1 MSASLFLQNNGDSSR
16 LEIKGSR
23 VTLGRHPDCEVCLKS
38 NTVSRYHAR
47 ITVSAADEYQIE
59 DLGSGNGTFVN
70 DVPVKDPVLLQNGD
84 QISIGPFLLEFSSDE
99 DFESSQREGLLT
111 SYGLI
116 PSLKNVSVRPPA
128 TDKSTIL
135 RASESGSGLARF
147 QIKPEIKLK
156 AILEISRTIATA
168 TDLDSMAERV
178 LEGLFHIFPAADRGC
193 ILLHDHDN
201 QRFFPKAVRHRRAD
215 DLEALQLSRT
225 VLKAVT
231 DNKTGVLSA
240 DAANDERFEKSESV
254 STLTI
259 RSILCAPMLGL
270 DGGVIGI
277 INLDTQLAGQ
287 MFSDEDLEL
296 LMVIAG
302 QAALSYESARLMI
315 SHVEK
320 QRYDNEMEIAARVQK
335 GLLPAKIPEVPG
347 YEFFVSY
354 EAARAVGGDY
364 YDFIQTSDSLIW
376 FALGDVAGKGVPAS
390 LVMSRVCS
398 AVRSTVEF
406 VTDVAD
412 AVHRVNHHIDEA
424 AHDGRFITFI
434 LGQIDLTENLVSFV
448 NAGHLEP
455 LLRETDGTLR
465 ELSAEHPSVP
475 LGVMDDYE
483 YQAIQHHLQPGEQ
496 LILYT
501 DGVTEA
507 MNEEREQFGIERLKS
522 LILNSRL
529 SPAEL
534 GEQILKAVRTFA
546 GQAEQY
552 DDLTLVIIGRV
563 PYKNK

>member
-1 MSASLFLQNNGDSSR
+1 MSATLFLHNNGSSSR
-16 LEIKGSR
+16 LEIKGKQI
-23 VTLGRHPDCEVCLKS
+23 TLGRHPNCEICLKS

-47 ITVSAADEYQIE
+47 ISVLEEEQYELE

-70 DVPVKDPVLLQNGD
+70 SLLIHEPVKLQSGD
-84 QISIGPFLLEFSSDE
+84 QISIGPFLLEFSSDS
-99 DFESSQREGLLT
+99 ESDNQQHEGLLT

-116 PSLKNVSVRPPA
+116 PSLKTVSVKPPA
-128 TDKSTIL
+128 VDKSTIL
-135 RASESGSGLARF
+135 RSSGSSSGLEQY

-168 TDLDSMAERV
+168 SDLDSMAERV

-193 ILLHDHDN
+193 ILLHDREN
-201 QRFFPKAVRHRRAD
+201 QRFLPKAVRHRRD
-215 DLEALQLSRT
+215 EDQEALLLSRT
-225 VLKAVT
+225 VLKTVI

-270 DGGVIGI
+270 DGAVIGI

-287 MFSDEDLEL
+287 MFSEDDLEL

-302 QAALSYESARLMI
+302 QTALSYESARLMI

-335 GLLPAKIPEVPG
+335 GLLPAEIPKVPG
-347 YEFFVSY
+347 YDFFVSY

-364 YDFIQTSDSLIW
+364 YDLMRTEENLVW

-406 VTDVAD
+406 VPDVAD

-434 LGQIDLTENLVSFV
+434 LGQIDLARNLVTFV
-448 NAGHLEP
+448 NAGHMEP
-455 LLRETDGTLR
+455 LLLQTDGILR
-465 ELSAEHPSVP
+465 ELAADHPSVP
-475 LGVMDDYE
+475 LGVMEDYE
-483 YQAIQHHLQPGEQ
+483 YEAITHILQPGEQ

-507 MNEEREQFGIERLKS
+507 MNEEKELFGVDRLKAA
-522 LILNSRL
+522 IQEADA
-529 SPAEL
+529 SPAPM
-534 GEQILKAVRTFA
+534 GAHILQSVKQFV
-546 GQAEQY
+546 GQREQY
-552 DDLTLVIIGRV
+552 DDLTLVIIGRDAV
-563 PYKNK
+563 Q